1 MKFSTCVRQKPYPI
15 LSVLLTFAPLNSN
28 NCSTFLLPSAAALC
42 RGRQSFQPEE
52 SSWAILGRRR
62 REEKEGGGGGE
73 RRCEERKGRWGG
85 GGEKKEDK
93 VEEEWRERR
102 EKEEGE

>member
-1 MKFSTCVRQKPYPI
+1 M

-52 SSWAILGRRR
+52 SNWAILGRR
-62 REEKEGGGGGE
+62 EEEVGGGGG
-73 RRCEERKGRWGG
+73 RRRWEGEGGLGRG
-85 GGEKKEDK
+85 GGE
-93 VEEEWRERR
+93 EEKGKRMERR
-102 EKEEGE
+102 KERIEGEWGEVEGGGMSCS

>member
-1 MKFSTCVRQKPYPI
+1 M

-52 SSWAILGRRR
+52 SNWAILGRRG
-62 REEKEGGGGGE
+62 EEVGGGGGRGKEGWEEEEEKKRRE
-73 RRCEERKGRWGG
+73 RGWR
-85 GGEKKEDK
+85 GEKK
-93 VEEEWRERR
+93 
-102 EKEEGE
+102 G